1 MQPSLTLRHPTR
13 RLRATRAAGVE
24 PSAPGGR
31 VGSVY
36 DGAYG
41 RWTLKPSDLVEVWAY
56 RGALGAAATSFAAAV
71 ATSAAGAPLPPA
83 AGTAVA
89 LVTAGSMVAVTSLI
103 HVYVTPIKRT
113 MQTLALA
120 GAAGVVAVA
129 TTHGDVG
136 VPAAVAADSS
146 LVWLV
151 GPSAAAVTGVA
162 IKEGLC
168 YGKREAAALAAMLP
182 VACLAHLSGFVPAPA
197 STAAAVAAA
206 TCGLAFASTKL
217 TQAPVED
224 IGDKSVFEFRGLP
237 AEEQAARLA
246 VVAKRAAFLEDA

>member
-1 MQPSLTLRHPTR
+1 MQPGLALAHPTR
-13 RLRATRAAGVE
+13 RPHAIRAAGVE
-24 PSAPGGR
+24 PSTRGG
-31 VGSVY
+31 VGAVY

-41 RWTLKPSDLVEVWAY
+41 RWTLEPSDLVEVWAY
-56 RGALGAAATSFAAAV
+56 RGALGAAAASFAAAV
-71 ATSAAGAPLPPA
+71 ATSAAGSPLPPA
-83 AGTAVA
+83 AGTAAA
-89 LVTAGSMVAVTSLI
+89 LVTAGSMVAATSLI

-113 MQTLALA
+113 MQALTLA
-120 GAAGVVAVA
+120 GAAGAA
-129 TTHGDVG
+129 AIAMTHGDVG

-168 YGKREAAALAAMLP
+168 YGKREAAALAATLP

-197 STAAAVAAA
+197 STAAAITAA
-206 TCGLAFASTKL
+206 TCGLAFAATKL

-246 VVAKRAAFLEDA
+246 VVAKRAAFLDEA